1 MQTHAILHSPLT
13 SLPPAS
19 DAGTFDFTQL
29 ANYVPPDKTL
39 IREGM
44 TCYNAP
50 SRCFKVVGSGLYG
63 EGLYRERGPLE
74 FAYMRPD
81 DTSYVEGWDRDAFDT
96 LHDLCLFCVSA
107 LSSSSS
113 IYREGIAEMTAELKA
128 RNLPLP
134 LYWFPV
140 YGHSY
145 PGSRGF
151 AAVINGALIVL

>member
-1 MQTHAILHSPLT
+1 MKTPALS
-13 SLPPAS
+13 SLPPSS
-19 DAGTFDFTQL
+19 DAATFDFTQL
-29 ANYVPPDKTL
+29 ANYVPPAQTL

-44 TCYNAP
+44 TCQNAP
-50 SRCFKVVGSGLYG
+50 SRCFKVVGRGLYG
-63 EGLYRERGPLE
+63 EGLYRDKGPLE

-81 DTSYVEGWDRDAFDT
+81 GVSYVEEWDRDAFNT
-96 LHDLCLFCVSA
+96 LHDLCLFSSSL

-113 IYREGIAEMTAELKA
+113 TYCEGIEEMTAELRA

-134 LYWFPV
+134 LHWFPI

-151 AAVINGALIVL
+151 GAVINGALIVL